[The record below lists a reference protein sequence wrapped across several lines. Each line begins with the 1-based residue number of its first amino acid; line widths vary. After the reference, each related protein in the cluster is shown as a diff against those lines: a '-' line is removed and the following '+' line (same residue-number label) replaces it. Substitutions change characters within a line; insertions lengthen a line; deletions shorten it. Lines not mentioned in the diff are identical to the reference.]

1 MNRNSI
7 LLKGAIVAGLLLASM
22 ATEAAPYVN
31 SSLNSD
37 RKTEKM
43 MVNSVEARR
52 DQARQA
58 PNEAAS
64 EATRSILLENKTAL
78 EIRLKDHTSRIV
90 ASL

>member
-7 LLKGAIVAGLLLASM
+7 LVKGAIVAGLLFASM
-22 ATEAAPYVN
+22 AAEAAPYVN
-31 SSLNSD
+31 SSLNGD
-37 RKTEKM
+37 RKTEM

-58 PNEAAS
+58 TNEAAY

-90 ASL
+90 ASS

>member
-7 LLKGAIVAGLLLASM
+7 LVKGAIVAGLLFASM
-22 ATEAAPYVN
+22 AAEAAPYVN
-31 SSLNSD
+31 SSLNGD
-37 RKTEKM
+37 RKTEM
-43 MVNSVEARR
+43 MVSSVEARR

-58 PNEAAS
+58 TNEAAY

-90 ASL
+90 ASS

>member
-7 LLKGAIVAGLLLASM
+7 LVKGAIVAGLLLASM

-37 RKTEKM
+37 RKTEM
-43 MVNSVEARR
+43 MVSSVEARR

-58 PNEAAS
+58 TNEAAY

>member
-7 LLKGAIVAGLLLASM
+7 LVKGAIVAGLLFASM
-22 ATEAAPYVN
+22 AAEAAPYVN
-31 SSLNSD
+31 SSLNGD
-37 RKTEKM
+37 RKTEM

-58 PNEAAS
+58 TNEAAY

>member
-22 ATEAAPYVN
+22 AAEAAPYVN
-31 SSLNSD
+31 SSLNGD
-37 RKTEKM
+37 RKTEM
-43 MVNSVEARR
+43 MVSSVEARR

-58 PNEAAS
+58 TNEAAY

>member
-7 LLKGAIVAGLLLASM
+7 LVKGAIVAGLLFASM
-22 ATEAAPYVN
+22 AAEAAPYVN
-31 SSLNSD
+31 SSLNGD
-37 RKTEKM
+37 RKTEM
-43 MVNSVEARR
+43 MVSSVEARR

-58 PNEAAS
+58 TTEAAY

-90 ASL
+90 ASS

>member
-22 ATEAAPYVN
+22 AAEAAPYVN
-31 SSLNSD
+31 SSLNGD
-37 RKTEKM
+37 RKTEM
-43 MVNSVEARR
+43 MVSSVEARR

-58 PNEAAS
+58 TNEAAY

-90 ASL
+90 ASS

>member
-7 LLKGAIVAGLLLASM
+7 LVKGAIVAGLLFASM
-22 ATEAAPYVN
+22 AAEAAPYVN
-31 SSLNSD
+31 SSLNGD
-37 RKTEKM
+37 RKTEM
-43 MVNSVEARR
+43 MVSSVEARR

-58 PNEAAS
+58 TNEAAY

>member
-7 LLKGAIVAGLLLASM
+7 LLKGAIVAGLLFASM
-22 ATEAAPYVN
+22 AAEAAPYVN
-31 SSLNSD
+31 SSLNGD
-37 RKTEKM
+37 RKTEM
-43 MVNSVEARR
+43 MVSSVEARR

-58 PNEAAS
+58 TNEAAY

-90 ASL
+90 ASS

>member
-7 LLKGAIVAGLLLASM
+7 LAKGAIVAGLLLASM
-22 ATEAAPYVN
+22 AAEAAPYVN
-31 SSLNSD
+31 SSLNGD
-37 RKTEKM
+37 RKTEM
-43 MVNSVEARR
+43 MVSSVEARR

-58 PNEAAS
+58 TNEAAY

-90 ASL
+90 ASS